1 VALCRELRVPSW
13 RPLHAGLE
21 TATTDLAERSLLQLR
36 PASSVGLA
44 SLSLLLQEVF
54 LLIRAHFTAPA
65 LFGDI
70 CAPATTPEDDARYGK
85 WVRVEKDL
93 NKVRH
98 KGRTRR
104 RRPALLIL
112 AGAAD
117 VGSLVSLPLLP
128 KEQTIRR

>member
-1 VALCRELRVPSW
+1 
-13 RPLHAGLE
+13 
-21 TATTDLAERSLLQLR
+21 
-36 PASSVGLA
+36 VGLA

-54 LLIRAHFTAPA
+54 LLIRAHLTAPA